1 MERHGPDIGKGNGC
15 KPAPSVPPVEL
26 DISTRE
32 DTSSKEELLEA
43 SPPLRQKVSRRKK
56 FGKKKTKRTQEGASI
71 PERCQAD
78 KEEKEES
85 EDGEDLLSLMD
96 FLRTTSPTSA
106 RRRDQD
112 SAPTRAARS
121 NSTTHAGK
129 KIFSV
134 FGRSK
139 SEAMNGQHLEAF
151 PYRGK
156 WRRKER
162 AKVNKAAATRE
173 RSNTMITPSL
183 SSPSLG
189 EVITRGRSTS
199 SADGMSYDIAK
210 LCLSDSRLTAVHKD
224 FPESPPAGEVLSPTV
239 VRSHIS
245 KEAFDRAN
253 SSNNNDNTINL
264 REESLA
270 RVFHS
275 APILTG
281 LSPRKRKKPKKTL
294 SRTKQ
299 KHNKQQRDK
308 ENNPNSP
315 PRKVDSKVQLL
326 KGLRLREEK
335 GGGAVEYPADELSL
349 LEFVY
354 LLEQE
359 IIAEEELE
367 ETCKDHEELQRQ
379 RQQLRDRGIWE
390 RSPSANSLTTTRQ
403 YDDNGYGGDD
413 GTEEENAVH
422 SLEECTTVGQAPVA
436 ICMDSMLLVSTP
448 LQRV

>member
-1 MERHGPDIGKGNGC
+1 MEPHPEIGQGNGC
-15 KPAPSVPPVEL
+15 RLTPSVPPVEL
-26 DISTRE
+26 DICMKG
-32 DTSSKEELLEA
+32 DTSPNEELLEA
-43 SPPLRQKVSRRKK
+43 SPPIQTVSRRKK
-56 FGKKKTKRTQEGASI
+56 FGRKKNKRTQEAASL
-71 PERCQAD
+71 PEICPED

-96 FLRTTSPTSA
+96 FLRTTSPTTA
-106 RRRDQD
+106 RRDPMPP
-112 SAPTRAARS
+112 PTRAARS
-121 NSTTHAGK
+121 NSSTHAGK
-129 KIFSV
+129 RIFSV

-139 SEAMNGQHLEAF
+139 SEVVNGQHVEAF

-199 SADGMSYDIAK
+199 CSADGMSYDIAK

-224 FPESPPAGEVLSPTV
+224 FPESPPAGEILSPTV
-239 VRSHIS
+239 VRSHMS

-253 SSNNNDNTINL
+253 NSGNNNDNTINL
-264 REESLA
+264 REESMA

-275 APILTG
+275 APILPG
-281 LSPRKRKKPKKTL
+281 LTPRKRKKPKKTL

-299 KHNKQQRDK
+299 KHKQQRDK

-315 PRKVDSKVQLL
+315 PRKVDSKEQLL

-335 GGGAVEYPADELSL
+335 GGGAVEYPVDELSL

-367 ETCKDHEELQRQ
+367 GTCKDHEELQRQ

-390 RSPSANSLTTTRQ
+390 RSPSANSVTTTRQ
-403 YDDNGYGGDD
+403 YDDNGYGGDN
-413 GTEEENAVH
+413 GTEEENAAH
-422 SLEECTTVGQAPVA
+422 LLEEEGTSVGQAPDA
-436 ICMDSMLLVSTP
+436 ICMDSTLLVSTP